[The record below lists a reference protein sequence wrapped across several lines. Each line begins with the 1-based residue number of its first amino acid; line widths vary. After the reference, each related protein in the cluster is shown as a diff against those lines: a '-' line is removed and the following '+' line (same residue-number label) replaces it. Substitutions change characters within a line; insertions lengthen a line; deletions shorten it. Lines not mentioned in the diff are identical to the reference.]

1 MIYRRW
7 IIMGILSM
15 FFGCRQ
21 SGPYQFKDGQWYYR
35 DLLIEA
41 ADAKSFEPL
50 NAFFARDRHTGFF
63 KNKQIGESKGLYFKA
78 LNEHYAKDDEHVFY
92 AEVYRKGQEYF
103 SIKHDRIVILD
114 ADPLKVRVIND
125 DFIADDKH
133 VFFKGKVFPSNDPEN
148 FQVLDYGYAKDSR
161 QVYFDTQVL
170 PEPDASN
177 LVILD
182 LHYIKDNKQV
192 FYLEMDYSSGK
203 MKSILIKD
211 ADAASFTTETSG
223 NDSGDAKDQHHSYLQ
238 GKRLK

>member
-15 FFGCRQ
+15 LFGCRQ

-50 NAFFARDRHTGFF
+50 N
-63 KNKQIGESKGLYFKA
+63 
-78 LNEHYAKDDEHVFY
+78 EHYAKDDQHVFY

-103 SIKHDRIVILD
+103 SIKHDRILILD
-114 ADPLKVRVIND
+114 AEPLKVRVIND
-125 DFIADDKH
+125 DFIADDKR
-133 VFFKGKVFPSNDPEN
+133 VFFKGNVFPSDDPEK

-161 QVYFDTQVL
+161 RVYFDTQVL
-170 PEPDASN
+170 PQPEASS
-177 LVILD
+177 LVVLD

-223 NDSGDAKDQHHSYLQ
+223 NDAGDAKDKHHTYLQ
-238 GKRLK
+238 GKRVK